1 MKKYGTFLTLGVFA
15 AAMGILE
22 AAVVVYLRRLYYPL
36 GFGFPLSGL
45 PQEMISVEVI
55 REAATIVMLACAGAL
70 AGRDLPR
77 KLAYFFFSFGAWDIF
92 YYAGLRYFLGWPA
105 SLLTWDVLFLIPVPW
120 LAPVLAPLLCAL
132 TMVLLS
138 GLAGAGLENGRE
150 VRATPARLGLL
161 AGGTALIL
169 YTFLRDGLAAA
180 AGAEGGLQ
188 ALAQYVPTRYNWAL
202 FGLGE
207 ALILAAAALTLR
219 GALRG
224 RAG

>member
-1 MKKYGTFLTLGVFA
+1 MKKYSTFLTLGVFA
-15 AAMGILE
+15 SAMGILE

-36 GFGFPLSGL
+36 GFSFPLSGI

-55 REAATIVMLACAGAL
+55 REAATVVMLACAGAL

-77 KLAYFFFSFGAWDIF
+77 KLAYFIFSFGAWDIF
-92 YYAGLRYFLGWPA
+92 YYAGLRYFLGWPP

-138 GLAGAGLENGRE
+138 ILAVAGLENGRA
-150 VRATPARLGLL
+150 VRPTPVRLGLL
-161 AGGTALIL
+161 AGGAALIL
-169 YTFLRDGLAAA
+169 YTFLRDGFPAA
-180 AGAEGGLQ
+180 AGSEAARQ
-188 ALAQYVPTRYNWAL
+188 ALAQYMPANYSWAL

-207 ALILAAAALTLR
+207 ALILAAAALALR

-224 RAG
+224 RSG